1 MSYTLR
7 ETFISQDI
15 DIIIV
20 VLRQK
25 GDYDQTGNYDW
36 HRQPKC

>member
-20 VLRQK
+20 VYIKTK
-25 GDYDQTGNYDW
+25 GRLW
-36 HRQPKC
+36 SEW